1 MDKKVNKYI
10 TPSGKK
16 IHIILDEE
24 DFLCIRLKYKNSFR
38 KFIRTLIEIY
48 KSILLNTA
56 KNRFYPYL
64 EGEDRHIGG
73 EKEEK
78 NI

>member
-1 MDKKVNKYI
+1 M
-10 TPSGKK
+10 
-16 IHIILDEE
+16 
-24 DFLCIRLKYKNSFR
+24 
-38 KFIRTLIEIY
+38 
-48 KSILLNTA
+48 A